1 MSERHVSRIIVDLLL
16 ERRNSTTG
24 KAEILMMLA
33 EYLDNQYDLPG
44 GHLEPGEDLF
54 DAMIREAKEE
64 IGITIKR
71 ENMQIVHIY
80 HHFSKDVLKFVFKV
94 TNYSGEIKNLEPE
107 KCKEISWIDI
117 SNMPENTLSFHMSV
131 FTYSIPSIRN
141 PPLHSC
147 FT

>member
-1 MSERHVSRIIVDLLL
+1 MNMSERHVSRIVVDLLL
-16 ERRNSTTG
+16 ERKNSTTG
-24 KAEILMMLA
+24 KTEILMMLA

-44 GHLEPGEDLF
+44 GHLEPGEDLY

-94 TNYSGEIKNLEPE
+94 SNYSGEIKNLEPE
-107 KCKEISWIDI
+107 KCKEIRWIDI
-117 SNMPENTLSFHMSV
+117 NNLPENTIKGIKNEIINIYNDV
-131 FTYSIPSIRN
+131 YYSKN
-141 PPLHSC
+141 
-147 FT
+147 

>member
-1 MSERHVSRIIVDLLL
+1 MSERHVSRIVVDLLL
-16 ERRNSTTG
+16 ERKNSTTG
-24 KAEILMMLA
+24 KTEILMMLA

-44 GHLEPGEDLF
+44 GHLEAGEDLY

-94 TNYSGEIKNLEPE
+94 ANYSGEIKNLEPE
-107 KCKEISWIDI
+107 KCKEIRWIDI
-117 SNMPENTLSFHMSV
+117 NNLPENTIKGIKNEIINIYNDV
-131 FTYSIPSIRN
+131 YYSKN
-141 PPLHSC
+141 
-147 FT
+147 

>member
-80 HHFSKDVLKFVFKV
+80 HHFNKDILKFVFEV
-94 TNYSGEIKNLEPE
+94 TSYSGDIKNLEPE
-107 KCKEISWIDI
+107 KCKELKWVDIEKLPNNTISGIRKEI
-117 SNMPENTLSFHMSV
+117 INMNYF
-131 FTYSIPSIRN
+131 
-141 PPLHSC
+141 
-147 FT
+147 

>member
-1 MSERHVSRIIVDLLL
+1 MSERHVSRIVVDLLL
-16 ERRNSTTG
+16 ERKNSTTG
-24 KAEILMMLA
+24 KTEILMMLA

-71 ENMQIVHIY
+71 EDMQIVHIY

-94 TNYSGEIKNLEPE
+94 TNYSGEIKNMEPE
-107 KCKEISWIDI
+107 KCKDIKWIDI
-117 SNMPENTLSFHMSV
+117 NNLPENTIKGIKNEITNIYNDV
-131 FTYSIPSIRN
+131 YYSKD
-141 PPLHSC
+141 
-147 FT
+147 

>member
-1 MSERHVSRIIVDLLL
+1 MSERHVSRIVVDLLL

-24 KAEILMMLA
+24 QTEILIA

-44 GHLEPGEDLF
+44 GHLEPGEDLY

-94 TNYSGEIKNLEPE
+94 TNYSGKIQNLEPE
-107 KCKEISWIDI
+107 KCKGLKWIDI
-117 SNMPENTLSFHMSV
+117 NKLPENTIKGV
-131 FTYSIPSIRN
+131 KNEIINIYNDVYYSKN
-141 PPLHSC
+141 
-147 FT
+147 

>member
-1 MSERHVSRIIVDLLL
+1 MSERHVSRIVVDLLL
-16 ERRNSTTG
+16 ERKNSITG
-24 KAEILMMLA
+24 KIEILMMLA
-33 EYLDNQYDLPG
+33 EYLNNQYDLPG

-71 ENMQIVHIY
+71 EEMQIVHIY

-107 KCKEISWIDI
+107 KCKGIKWIDI
-117 SNMPENTLSFHMSV
+117 DNLPENTIKGIKNEIINIYNDIY
-131 FTYSIPSIRN
+131 YSKD
-141 PPLHSC
+141 
-147 FT
+147 

>member
-1 MSERHVSRIIVDLLL
+1 MSERHVSRIVVDLLL
-16 ERRNSTTG
+16 ERKNSTTG
-24 KAEILMMLA
+24 KTEILMILA

-54 DAMIREAKEE
+54 DAMIREANEE

-107 KCKEISWIDI
+107 KCKEIRWIDI
-117 SNMPENTLSFHMSV
+117 NNLPENTIKGIKNEIINIYNDIY
-131 FTYSIPSIRN
+131 YSKD
-141 PPLHSC
+141 
-147 FT
+147 

>member
-1 MSERHVSRIIVDLLL
+1 MSERHVSRIVVDLLL
-16 ERRNSTTG
+16 ERKNSTTG
-24 KAEILMMLA
+24 KTEILMMLA

-44 GHLEPGEDLF
+44 GHLEPGEDLY

-94 TNYSGEIKNLEPE
+94 SNYSGEIKNLEPE
-107 KCKEISWIDI
+107 KCKEIRWIDI
-117 SNMPENTLSFHMSV
+117 NNLPENTIKGIKNEIINIYNDV
-131 FTYSIPSIRN
+131 YYSKN
-141 PPLHSC
+141 
-147 FT
+147 

>member
-1 MSERHVSRIIVDLLL
+1 MSERHVSRIVVDLLL
-16 ERRNSTTG
+16 ERKNSTTG
-24 KAEILMMLA
+24 NTEILMMLA

-44 GHLEPGEDLF
+44 GHLEPGEDLY

-94 TNYSGEIKNLEPE
+94 ANYSGEIKNLEPE
-107 KCKEISWIDI
+107 KCKEIRWIDI
-117 SNMPENTLSFHMSV
+117 NNLPKNTIKGIKNEIINV
-131 FTYSIPSIRN
+131 YNDIYYSKD
-141 PPLHSC
+141 
-147 FT
+147 